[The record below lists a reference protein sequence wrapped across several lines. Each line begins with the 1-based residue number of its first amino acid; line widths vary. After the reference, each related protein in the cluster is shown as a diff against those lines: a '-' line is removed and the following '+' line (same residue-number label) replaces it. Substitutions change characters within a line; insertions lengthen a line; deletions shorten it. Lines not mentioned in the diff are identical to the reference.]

1 MATHR
6 ASDERRRRG
15 VAKLGLRCRSL
26 DESSSKKNSNWVYQA
41 CEKRVCRRNY
51 LPAFAAGLF
60 AAPAPLKLRRCQ
72 IQVAEAF
79 FYTLQHDVAGDTTIF
94 GST

>member
-1 MATHR
+1 MF
-6 ASDERRRRG
+6 
-15 VAKLGLRCRSL
+15 VV
-26 DESSSKKNSNWVYQA
+26 KNSNWYTRRA
-41 CEKRVCRRNY
+41 KKRVPAPNY
-51 LPAFAAGLF
+51 LPPTLGCGNHV
-60 AAPAPLKLRRCQ
+60 PLKLRRCQ